1 MKPKYP
7 ERGDI
12 VHLDFD
18 PTRGS
23 EQQGKRLGLV
33 LTKSAFN
40 RFGLAMV
47 APITQGGSFARHNGF
62 TVSLAATGLD
72 AQGVVLC
79 NQARMLDFAERS
91 AKIIERAPDE
101 VVDDVLARV
110 RALLD

>member
-12 VHLDFD
+12 IHLDFD

-47 APITQGGSFARHNGF
+47 APITQGGGFARHNGF

-91 AKIIERAPDE
+91 SKIIERASDE

>member
-79 NQARMLDFAERS
+79 NQARMLDFVERS
-91 AKIIERAPDE
+91 AKVIERAPE
-101 VVDDVLARV
+101 AVVDDVLARV